1 MAGNA
6 SEIRRGIYLKVRDE
20 FNFNNVV
27 GLSKNPPITQ
37 RATHKLEDPFIYI
50 WSESQLEVNKTK
62 EDESYQYAIRVEVST
77 KANSN
82 QGGQLQSDQM
92 AAEIYRIFDVP
103 TSEYPNV
110 SDKGYDIYIVEFA
123 ETASFIEE
131 VRGGTYFRKVITILV
146 TARYIGFDGS
156 TIPVQLTSYAFN
168 DWMYPPSVRELERYD
183 SGTIIPQTTYPNLS
197 SGWDFVNSVFTVGT
211 GSQGSFANN
220 IYTLASTDEPVSLD
234 STLNYVR
241 DIPDGGQPITE
252 NILVPGTG
260 ARYRDSSTVGDWRIL
275 TTGFSIFT
283 APDGSPWT
291 DIPADTPRIEIRG
304 NYSNVS
310 VDPGDIIRLTV
321 STGDWVEYTADV
333 FPAATNIQLRNI
345 VYQNSFGTIQGISAN
360 NTANQIQLDLITTT
374 PIIEN
379 YALMATTTWDRIGSL
394 RYGVIASSSQPIFT
408 DDTSVSTGI
417 RDLSNFQ
424 STDDTISFGTVDP
437 TGSTIT
443 FNGVEGEWMYIIIDK
458 SQDNLTGLIDAFNEN
473 NLDSFEDPV
482 IVGEYK
488 VYVQKRALSYTNTL
502 TFTIE

>member
-62 EDESYQYAIRVEVST
+62 DDESYQYAVRVEVST

-131 VRGGTYFRKVITILV
+131 VRGGTYFRKVMTLLV
-146 TARYIGFDGS
+146 TARYVGFDGS

-197 SGWDFVNSVFTVGT
+197 SGWNFVNSTFTIGT
-211 GSQGSFANN
+211 GSQGSFTNN
-220 IYTLASTDEPVSLD
+220 IYTLGSADEPVALD
-234 STLNYVR
+234 STLNYTR
-241 DIPDGGQPITE
+241 QTTPMTIDLLPAGGRTEYNFSGDSSWYFADSGGLILGIIDGTTWENAGIARLTIRGDIGATTIADGTSIRATLPNGAYIEFDSSNITIAFGSTLIPIAAISSSSGVIE
-252 NILVPGTG
+252 GCSVPGLAT
-260 ARYRDSSTVGDWRIL
+260 ALQL
-275 TTGFSIFT
+275 TS
-283 APDGSPWT
+283 
-291 DIPADTPRIEIRG
+291 
-304 NYSNVS
+304 
-310 VDPGDIIRLTV
+310 LT
-321 STGDWVEYTADV
+321 E
-333 FPAATNIQLRNI
+333 ATQ
-345 VYQNSFGTIQGISAN
+345 
-360 NTANQIQLDLITTT
+360 
-374 PIIEN
+374 N
-379 YALMATTTWDRIGSL
+379 YALMATTQWDRIGSL
-394 RYGVIASSSQPIFT
+394 RYGVIASSSQPVFT

-417 RDLSNFQ
+417 RQLSNFQ
-424 STDDTISFGTVDP
+424 STDDTIRFGTVDP

-443 FNGVEGEWMYIIIDK
+443 FNGVEGQWMYIIIDA

-482 IVGEYK
+482 TVGEYK
-488 VYVQKRALSYTNTL
+488 AYVQKRPLSFTNTL